1 MALWFCWWQQRLLGI
16 GSMVREFSLLVF
28 EKNLA
33 CLWPPSLPPWKI
45 GNCSGFCQ
53 FMWCHF
59 WLENAL
65 QTQKC
70 LKHLPYELVGWVI
83 GWFFDK
89 KSTFLISVITAC
101 PQKRLLDIH
110 KLYSCIQLLVCMNN
124 LINSATGEPHHCN
137 GSTGKSS
144 SATIRKGKHTR
155 HKLRY
160 ESFLLLL
167 LLTQYHHVQT
177 TAVLYW
183 PSTQVHHLV
192 THSWANW
199 I

>member
-1 MALWFCWWQQRLLGI
+1 MSVTPL
-16 GSMVREFSLLVF
+16 
-28 EKNLA
+28 
-33 CLWPPSLPPWKI
+33 PPSLKDWKLFRVLPI
-45 GNCSGFCQ
+45 HVMS
-53 FMWCHF
+53 
-59 WLENAL
+59 LL
-65 QTQKC
+65 IRKC
-70 LKHLPYELVGWVI
+70 PSDTKVSPAQYPTSWLVGWVI

-89 KSTFLISVITAC
+89 KSTFLISAITAC

-137 GSTGKSS
+137 GSAGKST

-177 TAVLYW
+177 TAVLY
-183 PSTQVHHLV
+183 
-192 THSWANW
+192 
-199 I
+199 